1 MQKPKISRNHIYIV
15 VALVMALLAALVAV
29 NYVQTTVAERTQ
41 DNRRMIDVAVPLADM
56 PQGAIVQP
64 GDLAVRSM
72 PAEFAPADAV
82 TPDNHAEYE
91 GRMLR
96 AAVRGG
102 APLSASAL
110 IPLNEHFSS
119 LIPQG
124 KVAYTLSVDENNSI
138 SGMIVPGDLID
149 ILFVKDKS
157 DGQTAAPANARA
169 GTRVMPLLQQVR
181 VLATGT
187 RIGERI
193 AREGQPE
200 GDAQGFS
207 SVTLELD
214 QVQAK
219 SLVIASQVGA
229 LRVLLRD
236 AKDRSPGPVQG
247 LTEREW
253 LRSLGVLDGGN
264 DTEGSG
270 RRASASRIEFII
282 GGRG

>member
-1 MQKPKISRNHIYIV
+1 MQKLKISRNYVYIGI
-15 VALVMALLAALVAV
+15 ALVMASLAALIAV

-41 DNRRMIDVAVPLADM
+41 DNRRMVEVAVPLADM

-64 GDLAVRSM
+64 GDLAVREV

-82 TPDNHAEYE
+82 TPENHTEYE

-96 AAVRGG
+96 SPARGG

-110 IPLNEHFSS
+110 VPLHEHFSS

-138 SGMIVPGDLID
+138 SGMLVPGDLID
-149 ILFVKDKS
+149 ILFVKDK
-157 DGQTAAPANARA
+157 DGDAAAARA
-169 GTRVMPLLQQVR
+169 GARVVPLLQQVR

-187 RIGERI
+187 RIGERV

-200 GDAQGFS
+200 TDAQGFS

-214 QVQAK
+214 QAQAK
-219 SLVIASQVGA
+219 SLVIAAQVGA

-236 AKDRSPGPVQG
+236 AKDRSPGPAQG
-247 LTEREW
+247 LSEREW
-253 LRSLGVLDGGN
+253 LRSLGVYEETAEGKRGARGN
-264 DTEGSG
+264 G
-270 RRASASRIEFII
+270 IEFII

>member
-15 VALVMALLAALVAV
+15 VALVMALLAALIAV

-110 IPLNEHFSS
+110 VPLNEHFSS

-149 ILFVKDKS
+149 ILFLKDKG
-157 DGQTAAPANARA
+157 DAQPAASARV
-169 GTRVMPLLQQVR
+169 GTRVLPLLQQVR

-187 RIGERI
+187 RIGERV

-214 QVQAK
+214 QAQAK

-236 AKDRSPGPVQG
+236 AKDRSPGPAQG

-253 LRSLGVLDGGN
+253 LRSLGVRDGDS
-264 DTEGSG
+264 DTDGSS

>member
-1 MQKPKISRNHIYIV
+1 MQKLKISRNYIYIGI
-15 VALVMALLAALVAV
+15 ALVMATLAALVAV

-41 DNRRMIDVAVPLADM
+41 DNRRMIEVAVPMSDM
-56 PQGAIVQP
+56 PQGAIIQS
-64 GDLAVRSM
+64 GDLAVRSV

-82 TPDNHAEYE
+82 TPDNHAEFE

-96 AAVRGG
+96 SPARGG

-110 IPLNEHFSS
+110 VPLHEHFSS

-138 SGMIVPGDLID
+138 SGMLVPGDLID
-149 ILFVKDKS
+149 ILFVKDK
-157 DGQTAAPANARA
+157 DGAAAAGAR
-169 GTRVMPLLQQVR
+169 VLPLLQQVR

-187 RIGERI
+187 RIGERV

-214 QVQAK
+214 QTQAK

-236 AKDRSPGPVQG
+236 AKDRSPGAAQG
-247 LTEREW
+247 LSEREW
-253 LRSLGVLDGGN
+253 LRSLGVQEESLDGRRS
-264 DTEGSG
+264 TRGSG
-270 RRASASRIEFII
+270 NRIEFII

>member
-1 MQKPKISRNHIYIV
+1 MQKLKISRNYLYIGI
-15 VALVMALLAALVAV
+15 ALVMALLAALIAV

-41 DNRRMIDVAVPLADM
+41 DNRRMIEVAVPLADM
-56 PQGAIVQP
+56 PQGAIVQA
-64 GDLAVRSM
+64 GDLAVRSV

-82 TPDNHAEYE
+82 TPDNHTEFE

-96 AAVRGG
+96 SPARGG

-110 IPLNEHFSS
+110 VPLNEQFSS

-138 SGMIVPGDLID
+138 SGMLVPGDLID
-149 ILFVKDKS
+149 ILFVKDK
-157 DGQTAAPANARA
+157 DGDPAAARA
-169 GTRVMPLLQQVR
+169 GARVLPLLQQVR

-193 AREGQPE
+193 AREGQPDA
-200 GDAQGFS
+200 DAQGFS

-214 QVQAK
+214 QAQAK

-236 AKDRSPGPVQG
+236 AKDRSPGPAQG
-247 LTEREW
+247 LSEREW
-253 LRSLGVLDGGN
+253 LRSLGVSDVAPGG
-264 DTEGSG
+264 TAPARGH
-270 RRASASRIEFII
+270 RIEFII

>member
-15 VALVMALLAALVAV
+15 VALVMAVLAALIAV

-64 GDLAVRSM
+64 GDLAVRSV

-110 IPLNEHFSS
+110 VPLNDHFSS

-138 SGMIVPGDLID
+138 SGMLVPGDLID
-149 ILFVKDKS
+149 ILFVKDK
-157 DGQTAAPANARA
+157 DGDAAAARA
-169 GTRVMPLLQQVR
+169 GARVLPLLQQVR

-187 RIGERI
+187 RIGERV
-193 AREGQPE
+193 AREGQPD
-200 GDAQGFS
+200 GDTQGFS

-214 QVQAK
+214 QAQAK

-236 AKDRSPGPVQG
+236 VKDRSPGPAQG
-247 LTEREW
+247 LSEREW
-253 LRSLGVLDGGN
+253 LRSLGVSDVAPGSTAVTRGN
-264 DTEGSG
+264 
-270 RRASASRIEFII
+270 RIEFII

>member
-1 MQKPKISRNHIYIV
+1 MQKLKISRNYIYIGI
-15 VALVMALLAALVAV
+15 ALVMATLAALVAV
-29 NYVQTTVAERTQ
+29 NYVQTTVAERTK
-41 DNRRMIDVAVPLADM
+41 DNRRMIEVAVPMSDM
-56 PQGAIVQP
+56 PQGAIIQS
-64 GDLAVRSM
+64 GDLAVRSV

-82 TPDNHAEYE
+82 TPDNHAEFE

-96 AAVRGG
+96 SPARGG

-110 IPLNEHFSS
+110 VPLHEHFSS

-138 SGMIVPGDLID
+138 SGMLVPGDLID
-149 ILFVKDKS
+149 ILFVKDK
-157 DGQTAAPANARA
+157 DGDAAARA
-169 GTRVMPLLQQVR
+169 GARVLPLLQQVR

-214 QVQAK
+214 QAQAK

-236 AKDRSPGPVQG
+236 AKDRSPGSAQG

-253 LRSLGVLDGGN
+253 LRSLGVQEESLDGRRS
-264 DTEGSG
+264 TRGSG
-270 RRASASRIEFII
+270 NRIEFII

>member
-15 VALVMALLAALVAV
+15 VALVMAVLAALIAV

-64 GDLAVRSM
+64 GDLAVRSV
-72 PAEFAPADAV
+72 PAEFAPADVV
-82 TPDNHAEYE
+82 TPDNHAEFE

-96 AAVRGG
+96 SPARGG

-110 IPLNEHFSS
+110 VPLNEHFSS

-138 SGMIVPGDLID
+138 SGMLVPGDLID
-149 ILFVKDKS
+149 ILFVKDK
-157 DGQTAAPANARA
+157 DGDAAAARA
-169 GTRVMPLLQQVR
+169 GARVLPLLQQVR

-193 AREGQPE
+193 AREGQPD
-200 GDAQGFS
+200 GDTQGFS

-214 QVQAK
+214 QAQAK

-236 AKDRSPGPVQG
+236 VKDRSPGPAQG
-247 LTEREW
+247 LSEREW
-253 LRSLGVLDGGN
+253 LRSLGVSDVAPDSTAGTRGN
-264 DTEGSG
+264 
-270 RRASASRIEFII
+270 RIEFII

>member
-15 VALVMALLAALVAV
+15 VALVMAVLAALIAV

-64 GDLAVRSM
+64 GDLAVRSV

-82 TPDNHAEYE
+82 TPDNHAEFE

-96 AAVRGG
+96 SPARGG

-110 IPLNEHFSS
+110 VPLNEHFSS

-138 SGMIVPGDLID
+138 SGMLVPGDLID
-149 ILFVKDKS
+149 ILFVKDK
-157 DGQTAAPANARA
+157 DGDPAAARA
-169 GTRVMPLLQQVR
+169 GARVLPLLQQVR

-187 RIGERI
+187 RIGERV
-193 AREGQPE
+193 AREGQPD
-200 GDAQGFS
+200 GDTQGFS

-214 QVQAK
+214 QTQAK

-236 AKDRSPGPVQG
+236 VKDRSPGPAQG
-247 LTEREW
+247 LSEREW
-253 LRSLGVLDGGN
+253 LRSLGVSDVAPGGTAGTRGN
-264 DTEGSG
+264 
-270 RRASASRIEFII
+270 RIEFII

>member
-1 MQKPKISRNHIYIV
+1 MQKLKISRNYIYIGI
-15 VALVMALLAALVAV
+15 ALVMATLAALVAV
-29 NYVQTTVAERTQ
+29 NYVQTTVAERTK
-41 DNRRMIDVAVPLADM
+41 DNRRMIEVAVPMSDM
-56 PQGAIVQP
+56 PQGAIIQF
-64 GDLAVRSM
+64 GDLAVRSV

-82 TPDNHAEYE
+82 TPDNHAEFE

-96 AAVRGG
+96 SPARGG

-110 IPLNEHFSS
+110 VPLHEHFSS

-138 SGMIVPGDLID
+138 SGMLVPGDLID
-149 ILFVKDKS
+149 ILFVKDK
-157 DGQTAAPANARA
+157 DGDAAARA
-169 GTRVMPLLQQVR
+169 GARVLPLLQQVR

-214 QVQAK
+214 QAQAK

-236 AKDRSPGPVQG
+236 AKDRSRGSAQG

-253 LRSLGVLDGGN
+253 LRSLGVQEESLDGRRS
-264 DTEGSG
+264 TRGSG
-270 RRASASRIEFII
+270 NRIEFII

>member
-1 MQKPKISRNHIYIV
+1 
-15 VALVMALLAALVAV
+15 
-29 NYVQTTVAERTQ
+29 
-41 DNRRMIDVAVPLADM
+41 VAVPLADM

-64 GDLAVRSM
+64 GDLAVRSV

-82 TPDNHAEYE
+82 TPDNHAEFE

-96 AAVRGG
+96 SPARGG

-110 IPLNEHFSS
+110 VPLNEHFSS

-138 SGMIVPGDLID
+138 SGMLVPGDLID
-149 ILFVKDKS
+149 ILFVKDK
-157 DGQTAAPANARA
+157 DGDPAAARA
-169 GTRVMPLLQQVR
+169 GARVLPLLQQVR

-187 RIGERI
+187 RIGERV
-193 AREGQPE
+193 AREGQPD
-200 GDAQGFS
+200 GDTQGFS

-214 QVQAK
+214 QAQAK

-236 AKDRSPGPVQG
+236 AKDRSPGPAQG
-247 LTEREW
+247 LSEREW
-253 LRSLGVLDGGN
+253 LHSLGVSDVAPGGTAAARGN
-264 DTEGSG
+264 
-270 RRASASRIEFII
+270 RIEFII

>member
-1 MQKPKISRNHIYIV
+1 MQKPKISRNHIYII
-15 VALVMALLAALVAV
+15 VALVMAVLAALIAV

-110 IPLNEHFSS
+110 VPLNEHFSS

-138 SGMIVPGDLID
+138 SGMLVPGDLID
-149 ILFVKDKS
+149 ILFVKDK
-157 DGQTAAPANARA
+157 DGDAAAARA
-169 GTRVMPLLQQVR
+169 GARVMPLLQQVR

-193 AREGQPE
+193 AREGQPD
-200 GDAQGFS
+200 GDTQGFS

-214 QVQAK
+214 QAQAK

-236 AKDRSPGPVQG
+236 VKDRSPGPAQG
-247 LTEREW
+247 LSEREW
-253 LRSLGVLDGGN
+253 LRSLGVSDVAP
-264 DTEGSG
+264 GSTAVTRG
-270 RRASASRIEFII
+270 SRIEFII

>member
-1 MQKPKISRNHIYIV
+1 MQKLKISRNYVYIGI
-15 VALVMALLAALVAV
+15 ALVMASLAALIAV

-41 DNRRMIDVAVPLADM
+41 DNRRMVEVAVPLADM

-64 GDLAVRSM
+64 GDLAVREV
-72 PAEFAPADAV
+72 PAEFVPVDAV
-82 TPDNHAEYE
+82 TPENHTEYE

-96 AAVRGG
+96 SPARGG

-110 IPLNEHFSS
+110 VPLHEHFSS

-138 SGMIVPGDLID
+138 SGMLVPGDLID
-149 ILFVKDKS
+149 ILFVKDK
-157 DGQTAAPANARA
+157 DGDAAAARA
-169 GTRVMPLLQQVR
+169 GARVVPLLQQVR

-187 RIGERI
+187 RIGERV

-200 GDAQGFS
+200 TDAQGFS

-214 QVQAK
+214 QAQAK
-219 SLVIASQVGA
+219 SLVIAAQVGA

-236 AKDRSPGPVQG
+236 AKDRSPSPAQG
-247 LTEREW
+247 LSEREW
-253 LRSLGVLDGGN
+253 LRSLGVYEETAEGKRGARGN
-264 DTEGSG
+264 G
-270 RRASASRIEFII
+270 IEFII

>member
-1 MQKPKISRNHIYIV
+1 MQKPKISRNHIYII
-15 VALVMALLAALVAV
+15 VALVMAVLAALIAV

-64 GDLAVRSM
+64 GDLAVRSV

-82 TPDNHAEYE
+82 TPDNHAEFE

-96 AAVRGG
+96 SPARGG

-110 IPLNEHFSS
+110 VPLNEHFSS
-119 LIPQG
+119 LIPKG

-138 SGMIVPGDLID
+138 SGMLVPGDLID
-149 ILFVKDKS
+149 ILFVKDK
-157 DGQTAAPANARA
+157 DGDPAAARA
-169 GTRVMPLLQQVR
+169 GARVLPLLQQVR

-187 RIGERI
+187 RIGERV
-193 AREGQPE
+193 AREGQPD
-200 GDAQGFS
+200 GDTQGFS

-214 QVQAK
+214 QAQAK

-236 AKDRSPGPVQG
+236 AKDLSPGPAQG
-247 LTEREW
+247 LSEREW
-253 LRSLGVLDGGN
+253 LRSLGVSDVAPGGTTGARGN
-264 DTEGSG
+264 
-270 RRASASRIEFII
+270 RIEFII

>member
-1 MQKPKISRNHIYIV
+1 MQKPKISRNHIYII
-15 VALVMALLAALVAV
+15 VALVMAVLAALIAV

-41 DNRRMIDVAVPLADM
+41 DNRRKIDVAVPLADM

-64 GDLAVRSM
+64 GDLAVRSV

-82 TPDNHAEYE
+82 TPDNHAEFE

-96 AAVRGG
+96 SPARGG

-110 IPLNEHFSS
+110 VPLNEHFSS

-138 SGMIVPGDLID
+138 SGMLVPGDLID
-149 ILFVKDKS
+149 ILFVKDK
-157 DGQTAAPANARA
+157 DGDPAAARA
-169 GTRVMPLLQQVR
+169 GARVLPLLQQVR

-187 RIGERI
+187 RIGERV
-193 AREGQPE
+193 AREGQPD
-200 GDAQGFS
+200 GDTQGFS

-214 QVQAK
+214 QAQAK

-236 AKDRSPGPVQG
+236 AKDRSPGPAQG
-247 LTEREW
+247 LSEREW
-253 LRSLGVLDGGN
+253 LRSLGVSDVAPGGTTGARGN
-264 DTEGSG
+264 
-270 RRASASRIEFII
+270 RIEFII

>member
-15 VALVMALLAALVAV
+15 VALVMAVLAALIAV

-64 GDLAVRSM
+64 GDLAVRSV

-82 TPDNHAEYE
+82 TPDNHAEFE

-96 AAVRGG
+96 SPARGG
-102 APLSASAL
+102 APLSASTL
-110 IPLNEHFSS
+110 VPLNEHFSS

-138 SGMIVPGDLID
+138 SGMLVPGDLID
-149 ILFVKDKS
+149 ILFVKDK
-157 DGQTAAPANARA
+157 DGDPAAARA
-169 GTRVMPLLQQVR
+169 GARVLPLLQQVR

-187 RIGERI
+187 RIGERV
-193 AREGQPE
+193 AREGQPD
-200 GDAQGFS
+200 GDTQGFS

-214 QVQAK
+214 QAQAK

-236 AKDRSPGPVQG
+236 AKDRSPGPAQG
-247 LTEREW
+247 LSEREW
-253 LRSLGVLDGGN
+253 LRSLGVSDVAPGGTTGARGN
-264 DTEGSG
+264 
-270 RRASASRIEFII
+270 RIEFII

>member
-15 VALVMALLAALVAV
+15 VALVMAVLAALIAV

-64 GDLAVRSM
+64 GDLAVRSV

-82 TPDNHAEYE
+82 TPDNHAEFE

-96 AAVRGG
+96 SPARGG

-110 IPLNEHFSS
+110 VPLNEHFSS

-138 SGMIVPGDLID
+138 SGMLVPGDLID
-149 ILFVKDKS
+149 ILFVKDK
-157 DGQTAAPANARA
+157 DGDPAAARA
-169 GTRVMPLLQQVR
+169 GARVLPLLQQVR

-187 RIGERI
+187 RIGERV
-193 AREGQPE
+193 AREGQPD
-200 GDAQGFS
+200 GDTQGFS

-214 QVQAK
+214 QAQAK

-236 AKDRSPGPVQG
+236 AKDRSPGPAEG
-247 LTEREW
+247 LSEREW
-253 LRSLGVLDGGN
+253 LRSLGVSDVAPGG
-264 DTEGSG
+264 TTGARG
-270 RRASASRIEFII
+270 HRIEFII

>member
-1 MQKPKISRNHIYIV
+1 MQKPKISRNHIYII
-15 VALVMALLAALVAV
+15 VALVMAVLAALIAV

-64 GDLAVRSM
+64 GDLAVRSV

-82 TPDNHAEYE
+82 TPDNHAEFE

-96 AAVRGG
+96 SPARGG

-110 IPLNEHFSS
+110 VPLNEHFSS

-138 SGMIVPGDLID
+138 SGMLVPGDLID
-149 ILFVKDKS
+149 ILFVKDK
-157 DGQTAAPANARA
+157 DGDPAAARA
-169 GTRVMPLLQQVR
+169 GARVLPLLQQVR

-187 RIGERI
+187 RIGERV
-193 AREGQPE
+193 AREGQPD
-200 GDAQGFS
+200 GDTQGFS

-214 QVQAK
+214 QAQAK

-236 AKDRSPGPVQG
+236 AKDRSPGPAQG
-247 LTEREW
+247 LSEREW
-253 LRSLGVLDGGN
+253 LRSLGVSDVAPGGTTGARGN
-264 DTEGSG
+264 
-270 RRASASRIEFII
+270 RIEFII

>member
-1 MQKPKISRNHIYIV
+1 MQKPKISRNYLYIGI
-15 VALVMALLAALVAV
+15 ALVMALLAALIAV

-41 DNRRMIDVAVPLADM
+41 DNRRMIEVAVPLADM
-56 PQGAIVQP
+56 PQGAIVQA
-64 GDLAVRSM
+64 GDLAVRSV

-82 TPDNHAEYE
+82 TPDNHTEFE

-96 AAVRGG
+96 SPARGG

-110 IPLNEHFSS
+110 VPLNEHFSS

-138 SGMIVPGDLID
+138 SGMLVPGDLID
-149 ILFVKDKS
+149 ILFVKDK
-157 DGQTAAPANARA
+157 DGDAAAARA
-169 GTRVMPLLQQVR
+169 GARVLPLLQQVR

-193 AREGQPE
+193 AREGQPDAE
-200 GDAQGFS
+200 AQGFS

-214 QVQAK
+214 QAQAK

-236 AKDRSPGPVQG
+236 AKDRSPGPAQG
-247 LTEREW
+247 LSEREW
-253 LRSLGVLDGGN
+253 LRSLGVSDVAPGG
-264 DTEGSG
+264 TAPARGH
-270 RRASASRIEFII
+270 RIEFII